1 MGEDEEGGEDGRQC
15 MREGEEGGGDQGL
28 CMCKAVRVGGSQC
41 EVVRGGTVY
50 V

>member
-1 MGEDEEGGEDGRQC
+1 MQGSGGGRQC
-15 MREGEEGGGDQGL
+15 MGEGEEGGGDQGL

>member
-15 MREGEEGGGDQGL
+15 TCEGEEGGGDQGL

-41 EVVRGGTVY
+41 EVVRGGTLY